1 MKSETVTGL
10 GSMKNLHFFVAQMT
24 PGTLGQADLHLN
36 YMMGST
42 IGIEALRLAAS
53 LHIFADSSPSCQ
65 GYLEDLHGT
74 LFFYNLH

>member
-1 MKSETVTGL
+1 MTGL
-10 GSMKNLHFFVAQMT
+10 GPMKNLHFFVAQMT

-36 YMMGST
+36 YTMGST
-42 IGIEALRLAAS
+42 IGIEALRLAPS

-65 GYLEDLHGT
+65 GYLEDLNST